1 MIITIQTIFQVGIK
15 KDIEFYNGNNNNI
28 QDIFMFG
35 MVIVGLHNILVHM
48 LGIVLGVV
56 GIMRITT
63 THNKITITIIITN
76 IGINKIIF

>member
-1 MIITIQTIFQVGIK
+1 MIITTQTISLVGIK

-48 LGIVLGVV
+48 LGVVLGVV
-56 GIMRITT
+56 GTMRTT
-63 THNKITITIIITN
+63 THKITITIIITN